1 MCREAMIEVLRRAAH
16 DDAFMADLAEKG
28 SRVLRGYDLTPEEKA
43 ALASGDIGWVRS
55 QVGELD
61 GLDRWLVAR
70 LAQEKW

>member
-1 MCREAMIEVLRRAAH
+1 MCREAMVEVLRRAAG
-16 DDAFMADLAEKG
+16 DDAFMAGLAERG
-28 SRVLRGYDLTPEEKA
+28 SCMLGGYDLTPEEKA
-43 ALASGDIGWVRS
+43 ALVSGDIGWVKR